1 MLSFISEI
9 LLLKKEQ
16 KLINPPII
24 IQGINMINNN
34 IVIFKPKTFNWYHSL
49 YISITC

>member
-16 KLINPPII
+16 KMINPPII
-24 IQGINMINNN
+24 MQGINMISNN
-34 IVIFKPKTFNWYHSL
+34 IVTFKPKTF
-49 YISITC
+49 T